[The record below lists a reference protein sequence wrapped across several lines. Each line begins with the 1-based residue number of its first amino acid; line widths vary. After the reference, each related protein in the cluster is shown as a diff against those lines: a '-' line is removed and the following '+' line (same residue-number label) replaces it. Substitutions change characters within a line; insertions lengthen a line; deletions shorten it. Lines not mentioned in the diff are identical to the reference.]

1 VAGDPQQIVVVG
13 AGRGEGE
20 PGAPARQ
27 RFAGGTARPA
37 PSLLA
42 GVPNHERGCTN
53 GPRDRSVP
61 RLASSSAKPRYRQP
75 KRPVIL
81 LGWRADCCC
90 SGCRLHMGQR
100 ALLSIGRS
108 LMAHDSK
115 ND

>member
-81 LGWRADCCC
+81 LGGGPTAVVLGAACTWVNGHCY
-90 SGCRLHMGQR
+90 RL
-100 ALLSIGRS
+100 AVL
-108 LMAHDSK
+108 
-115 ND
+115 